1 MAITFR
7 YLAAGTCQSKK
18 HNYDA
23 VCIFYDGRRTVD
35 LLEFYS
41 EVEAGVK
48 SGDVLADCIVVLAD
62 KKTISTLIEFWK
74 SDEPRRRVV
83 VARGERA
90 GIAYIKAFYF
100 CAIDLHGLSLEYHD
114 PVGGLQP
121 MLSVESLVAQGLH
134 ALVRRPDVVQIA
146 PAGHV
151 FKHPSGKVNKLFI
164 QARELARLEPEM
176 SFVASAICAL
186 TGERLRSARTVFI
199 DTMGIYHIVR
209 EALDRCESEARIESF
224 HSYDEMKHLAR
235 PPDDYFCVISA
246 STSGGMAKALVEEYE
261 FDEKSILT
269 LIDVA
274 SEGRKGSVLIPLIS
288 AGIHCD
294 QLLGDVAGTEI
305 ELYGE
310 HFSAKAKPP
319 RAITLSVRHKP
330 NALHAVLK
338 HFGNKGV
345 RGLNEKPFPTAKK
358 PQLISVV
365 GEMLVENQE
374 FTVWL
379 KAELSWSLSISVDT
393 IVHVDDP
400 ASKLISGFCKKIIEG
415 LHGGGRS
422 VSVYSHATVDKSVL
436 KESAGVLVVSAIAGD
451 GGILRELAR
460 DLREFIDTHVPRHF
474 LMALGLPKTTEK
486 WSRLIEF
493 LERNPTNRKY
503 GCSTWMVLPIGGEA
517 MAWGTFDALASRA
530 QVDTPSVDGVAD
542 DVTRRALD
550 CVADALEGAKKSF
563 LKSSTDGILEL
574 TDGYV
579 FLGDLGVD
587 HIGKSNHGA
596 IYLSIASVLQCA
608 REHEDENHRLKPSG
622 YESVVIS
629 PECFLRFNDAPLQA
643 AILRAAQ
650 PSELDYSASPE
661 FSQLMKEFLEKIF
674 ARHEDL
680 YGSAALEFSAAM
692 AIGKLRLKDEDM
704 TALIDAAISKLSGS
718 DSVLLGMLLLTKN
731 SK

>member
-7 YLAAGTCQSKK
+7 YLAKGTCQSTTQ
-18 HNYDA
+18 NYDA
-23 VCIFYDGRRTVD
+23 VCIYYDGRRQID
-35 LLEFYS
+35 LLEFYA
-41 EVEAGVK
+41 EVETGVK

-62 KKTISTLIEFWK
+62 KNTISTLIGYWK

-83 VARGERA
+83 VARGEKA
-90 GIAYIKAFYF
+90 GLAYIKAFYF
-100 CAIDLHGLSLEYHD
+100 CAIDSHGMSLEYHD
-114 PVGGLQP
+114 PVGGLEP
-121 MLSVESLVAQGLH
+121 KLSVESLVVQGLH

-151 FKHPSGKVNKLFI
+151 FKHPSGKVNKIFI

-176 SFVASAICAL
+176 SFVASAISAVA
-186 TGERLRSARTVFI
+186 GDRLRSARTVFI

-209 EALDRCESEARIESF
+209 EALDKSGSEARIESF
-224 HSYDEMKHLAR
+224 HSYDEMGDISR
-235 PPDDYFCVISA
+235 PSDAYFCVISA
-246 STSGGMAKALVEEYE
+246 STSGGMANVLVAEYE

-269 LIDVA
+269 LIDVV
-274 SEGRKGSVLIPLIS
+274 SEGRKGSVLVPLKS

-319 RAITLSVRHKP
+319 RAVTLSVRHQP
-330 NALHAVLK
+330 NSLNAVLK
-338 HFGNKGV
+338 HFGDKGV
-345 RGLNEKPFPTAKK
+345 RELNEKPFQTAKK

-365 GEMLVENQE
+365 GEMLVENSE
-374 FTVWL
+374 FEEWL
-379 KAELSWSLSISVDT
+379 KSELSWSLSISIDT
-393 IVHVDDP
+393 IIHVDDP
-400 ASKLISGFCKKIIEG
+400 ASKLLADLCKKIIDG
-415 LHGGGRS
+415 FHGGGRS
-422 VSVYSHATVDKSVL
+422 VSVYSHAAVDKSVL
-436 KESAGVLVVSAIAGD
+436 GGSAGILIVSAIAGD

-474 LMALGLPKTTEK
+474 LMALGLPQTTEK
-486 WSRLIEF
+486 WTRLKEF

-503 GCSTWMVLPIGGEA
+503 GCSTWMVLPMGGEA
-517 MAWGTFDALASRA
+517 MAWSAFDALASRA
-530 QVDTPSVDGVAD
+530 QVDTLSVDGVGS
-542 DVTRRALD
+542 DVARRSLD
-550 CVADALEGAKKSF
+550 RVADALGDAKKSF
-563 LKSSTDGILEL
+563 LKSSSGGILEL

-579 FLGDLGVD
+579 FLGDLGVG

-608 REHEDENHRLKPSG
+608 REHLDESHQLKPSG

-643 AILRAAQ
+643 SILRAAQ

-674 ARHEDL
+674 VRHGDP
-680 YGSAALEFSAAM
+680 YGRAALEFSAAM

-704 TALIDAAISKLSGS
+704 TSLVDSAISKLSGT
-718 DSVLLGMLLLTKN
+718 DSALLGFLLLAKCLG
-731 SK
+731 